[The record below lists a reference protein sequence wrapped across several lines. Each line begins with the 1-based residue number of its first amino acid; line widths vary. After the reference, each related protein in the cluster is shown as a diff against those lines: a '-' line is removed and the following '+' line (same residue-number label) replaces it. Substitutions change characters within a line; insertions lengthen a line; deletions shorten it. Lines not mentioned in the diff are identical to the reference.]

1 MTSLKT
7 PKGINSVQ
15 EMWDMLK
22 IRRENPSEW
31 DETYDQKK
39 IDKLISNWCNTHFN
53 QSLEKPLTEED
64 WR

>member
-22 IRRENPSEW
+22 IRRENPSEL
-31 DETYDQKK
+31 DETNDPKK
-39 IDKLISNWCNTHFN
+39 KQTS
-53 QSLEKPLTEED
+53 
-64 WR
+64 